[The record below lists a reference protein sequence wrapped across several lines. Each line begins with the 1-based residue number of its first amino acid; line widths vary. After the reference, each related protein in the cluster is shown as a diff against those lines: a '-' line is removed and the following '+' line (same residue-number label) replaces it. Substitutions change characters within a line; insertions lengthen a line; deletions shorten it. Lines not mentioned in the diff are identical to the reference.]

1 MTNVAGS
8 SAALPGA
15 TNSRLAAQ
23 ASARNTAFST
33 VPPRPLTYA
42 PFRLVLRL
50 PCYRMDV
57 SRTPFR
63 RLAGASSGSG
73 FDVCVA
79 GIVSPDGYA
88 KSVMQARQ
96 QSFSPLRTRLKRTT
110 NGQVAQPA
118 VTDLDLQRR
127 VTHQHT
133 NHIGQRQV
141 QKIQTAA
148 APGQQPGELVRIDLP
163 DDLGRPLYVDLLD
176 CFHRGGTLSTRI
188 GSRMLIRCRVGHH
201 LHNALADRHL
211 GPCRPQVNI
220 ECRTDCPHPC
230 AACVDPEWPPR
241 VMGYLEE
248 GLAALQENHA
258 RTSTIGHPHATVG
271 IEVERRAIRQ
281 LHCGLLADSRL
292 NPGHLLLPV
301 QTPGSTENDCRYTC
315 GHGDGRPSFARCRRS
330 RGSVHHLA
338 KIHGPNQRPRL
349 HELVPSHGKVCIG
362 LCMAW
367 MSADPG
373 VKARAVA
380 FCHVVCLQ
388 PDDPFTGLALNVFGV
403 RQPMELTHGPAP
415 ECYIGVPDKRGSPA
429 SRVLYAFRPFWA
441 RCPGGQQPPC
451 TNIGE
456 THAVPAL
463 LDIAAAAGRPPPV

>member
-1 MTNVAGS
+1 MSNVAGS
-8 SAALPGA
+8 AAALPGA

-23 ASARNTAFST
+23 ASARNTAFCT
-33 VPPRPLTYA
+33 EPPLPLTNA
-42 PFRLVLRL
+42 PCRLVLRL

-96 QSFSPLRTRLKRTT
+96 QSFSPLRPRLKRAT

-127 VTHQHT
+127 VTHQLT
-133 NHIGQRQV
+133 NHIGQRLV
-141 QKIQTAA
+141 LKIQTAA

-163 DDLGRPLYVDLLD
+163 DDLGRPLYVDLLA

-188 GSRMLIRCRVGHH
+188 GSRRLIRCRVGHH

-281 LHCGLLADSRL
+281 LHCGLLADSR
-292 NPGHLLLPV
+292 
-301 QTPGSTENDCRYTC
+301 
-315 GHGDGRPSFARCRRS
+315 PSFARCRLS

-362 LCMAW
+362 LRMAW